1 MSEQPHES
9 QPEKTGATDF
19 AALYKEA
26 QYKEAHP
33 DAVEDVKKAEVM
45 AHAGDAEETK
55 VAQHRTA
62 AYEIAG
68 KAGDPD
74 RDMADDVAEVED
86 HIEAA
91 RDARDM
97 ADLKEEAVGD
107 VYDRTKN
114 L

>member
-1 MSEQPHES
+1 
-9 QPEKTGATDF
+9 
-19 AALYKEA
+19 
-26 QYKEAHP
+26 
-33 DAVEDVKKAEVM
+33 M
-45 AHAGDAEETK
+45 ARAGDAEETK

-68 KAGDPD
+68 KTGDAD

-91 RDARDM
+91 EDSRQQ
-97 ADLKEEAVGD
+97 ADLKEGAVGD